1 MSLQSPKEKASS
13 VDLPALKGKVTSVNR
28 RAGHGEITT
37 EPGTEPVF
45 FDYTAVSPFDDF
57 PDVGDIVSFMPDDE
71 TSAKAKAVRRE
82 R

>member
-1 MSLQSPKEKASS
+1 MN
-13 VDLPALKGKVTSVNR
+13 LPVLKGKVTSINS

-45 FDYTAVSPFDDF
+45 FDYTAISPFDDF
-57 PDVGDIVSFMPDDE
+57 PDIGDIVSFVPDD
-71 TSAKAKAVRRE
+71 TTLAKAKAVRRE